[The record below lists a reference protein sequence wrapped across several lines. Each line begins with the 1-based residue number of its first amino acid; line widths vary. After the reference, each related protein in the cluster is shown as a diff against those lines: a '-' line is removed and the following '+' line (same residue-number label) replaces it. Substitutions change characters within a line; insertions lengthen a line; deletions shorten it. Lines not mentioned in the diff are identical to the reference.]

1 MADQSGQTHLN
12 PNRERTLHDGAYLFP
27 SYVGESMDQ
36 NVNLFLSG
44 LRVKFQ
50 VMLAFV
56 VESE

>member
-56 VESE
+56 IESE